1 MVVCGRGVPW
11 VVVDGGGFIL
21 VVMGGSGYLLG
32 GGWFIVGSG
41 RFILG
46 DDA

>member
-21 VVMGGSGYLLG
+21 VVRGGSG
-32 GGWFIVGSG
+32 FIVGSG